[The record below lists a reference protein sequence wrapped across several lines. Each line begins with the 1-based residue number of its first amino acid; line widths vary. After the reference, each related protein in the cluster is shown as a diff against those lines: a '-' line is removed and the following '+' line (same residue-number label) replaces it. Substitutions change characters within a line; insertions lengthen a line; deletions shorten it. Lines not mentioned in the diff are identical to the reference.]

1 MFSIHLQ
8 TAWGNFLKE
17 HKSHIWGNFEV
28 FQSFFLWDVT
38 FEASW
43 EVTLT
48 QTFRSY
54 QRWLLSASASIEF
67 DNNLVCVHSKSCKWN
82 CASEVH
88 YLPDPCQLLLW
99 ASDGAILVLLAQ
111 NYSSSL
117 SLRWPPPILVLPF
130 ISSSLRL
137 RWIQHWFL
145 PLCLV
150 CFVKGSW
157 FLSLFQA
164 QYLFQ
169 LISAKN
175 ILKCSPLVDA
185 VTAGDGGGGVGPRW
199 ETENLLR
206 PRQLVTHLP
215 FYTRPLSQLILQ
227 SPFWETFPAAI
238 LGFSSWHWMLK
249 SL

>member
-8 TAWGNFLKE
+8 TVFFRVWQLSFL
-17 HKSHIWGNFEV
+17 S
-28 FQSFFLWDVT
+28 DVT

-43 EVTLT
+43 GVAL
-48 QTFRSY
+48 RSY
-54 QRWLLSASASIEF
+54 QRRLPSASASIEF

-99 ASDGAILVLLAQ
+99 ASDGAILVLLAH

-145 PLCLV
+145 SMCLV
-150 CFVKGSW
+150 CFVNGFW
-157 FLSLFQA
+157 FLGTDLSSFKA
-164 QYLFQ
+164 QYLFFSWFQ
-169 LISAKN
+169 PKICSSAH
-175 ILKCSPLVDA
+175 PL
-185 VTAGDGGGGVGPRW
+185 
-199 ETENLLR
+199 
-206 PRQLVTHLP
+206 
-215 FYTRPLSQLILQ
+215 
-227 SPFWETFPAAI
+227 
-238 LGFSSWHWMLK
+238 
-249 SL
+249 